1 VPTDILSVWKLNHIQ
16 HKDNSVTQ
24 IGVFSIHPQA
34 HLPSYATA
42 QSACFDISAC
52 LIDGESIAA
61 FSAYN
66 STVINNTVKDGKIVM
81 QSGSRMLVPTG
92 LVFDIPE
99 GYSLRLHPRS
109 GLAYKSGISLA
120 NCEGVIDSD
129 YWHQTFV
136 ALINTSHCEFTI
148 RHGDRIAQGEIVPL
162 MPCSFHSL
170 DEAPSQRTSRAGGF
184 GSTGQNT

>member
-1 VPTDILSVWKLNHIQ
+1 MAIHCEWRSNLIQ

-24 IGVFSIHPQA
+24 IGVYQIHPEAQ
-34 HLPSYATA
+34 LPSYATA

-52 LIDGESIAA
+52 LLDGESIAA

-66 STVINNTVKDGKIVM
+66 ATVINNSVRDGKVIM

-109 GLAYKSGISLA
+109 GLAYKSGITLA

-148 RHGDRIAQGEIVPL
+148 HHGDRIAQGEIVAL
-162 MPCSFHSL
+162 MPSTFHTL
-170 DEAPSQRTSRAGGF
+170 TEAPQQRTQRQGGF